1 MAIGINGTPSRGFAP
16 YDVTNSNLA
25 GAFFT
30 YRSNL
35 LKSAND
41 QLRYQIQWFNGNSL
55 TEGVEPSKNNWIG
68 TSLDDPNG
76 SGDEAQLL
84 RQAKDRGIASKWR
97 STSRGV
103 RGGRSRSSVVRK
115 RMRQARVRRL
125 RRLLSHLYSDHRQE
139 ARTAVQKDARTQ
151 RPELS
156 ATGRGGAG
164 GRRRAS

>member
-76 SGDEAQLL
+76 SGDLVNVIFKVYATTDNNNVFPTKWDLL
-84 RQAKDRGIASKWR
+84 GSIKKSRDVANVNYGI
-97 STSRGV
+97 
-103 RGGRSRSSVVRK
+103 
-115 RMRQARVRRL
+115 
-125 RRLLSHLYSDHRQE
+125 
-139 ARTAVQKDARTQ
+139 
-151 RPELS
+151 
-156 ATGRGGAG
+156 
-164 GRRRAS
+164 